1 MKYLLVLLV
10 VMVGVWV
17 WRANRS
23 EERAERRAAKQ
34 AAQRARDRAGR
45 GQVAVDMVGCDRCGL
60 HFPRSDAI
68 AGRKG
73 MYCCAQHRDQA
84 EA

>member
-10 VMVGVWV
+10 VMVGFWV

-23 EERAERRAAKQ
+23 EERAERRAQKQ
-34 AAQRARDRAGR
+34 AAQSARDRAGR
-45 GQVAVDMVGCDRCGL
+45 ELQAVDMIGCEQCGL
-60 HFPRSDAI
+60 HLPRSDAI
-68 AGRKG
+68 TGRKG